1 MHTSVD
7 IDTIKPDDDL
17 SKHVNVCRHLHT
29 RAGYKIRLAVKKS
42 AMSDESELV
51 LTTNTANIHLALD
64 EVYDEAGL
72 QGFPIIA
79 GVMSVVQLSE
89 QDS

>member
-1 MHTSVD
+1 MSILAD
-7 IDTIKPDDDL
+7 IHKIKPDDDL

-29 RAGYKIRLAVKKS
+29 RAGYTIRLAVKKS

-51 LTTNTANIHLALD
+51 LHTNTANIHLAL
-64 EVYDEAGL
+64 EEAYDESGV

-79 GVMSVVQLSE
+79 GVMSVVQFSE